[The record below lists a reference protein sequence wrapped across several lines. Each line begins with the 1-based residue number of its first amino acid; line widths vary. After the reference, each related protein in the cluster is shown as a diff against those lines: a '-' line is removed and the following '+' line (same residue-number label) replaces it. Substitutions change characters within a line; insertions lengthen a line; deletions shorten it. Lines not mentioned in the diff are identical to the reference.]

1 MMNKYNQ
8 VIHDIFGVSLAGRAM
23 RCNLFVRASQ
33 KGFSLLSLTQ
43 KTPCYES

>member
-8 VIHDIFGVSLAGRAM
+8 SINDILGVTLAGRAM

-33 KGFSLLSLTQ
+33 KGFSLVSLTQ